1 MNSEPLNLRRKIFNF
16 LLFCWALMTE
26 LIRLLHR
33 YFKLALLYQ
42 KVNIIKALA
51 EAQTV
56 QPNSP
61 KVIVTIAHVTSVEEA
76 KDREKASTKIERLKN
91 TIDGLLSS
99 FAHCQLSIVINTVP
113 DRHITAYLPDYQI
126 RCIGVQEES
135 DCDPMFVGFR
145 AQDELVNNVDNFD
158 WFLFIE
164 DDIILH
170 DSFILEKLE
179 KFNMKCG
186 DPHAVLLP
194 NRYEFWQGTKSY
206 IDLTLLETL
215 LESDRIWNG
224 LSTVEIEGVKFAE
237 CANPHAGFYCLS
249 KSQLQHLISSG
260 RVWKDKNLGF
270 GGSRECAATYNLLE
284 CFSLYK
290 PHPSNLYFLEV
301 KHYDQK
307 YSQLYP
313 EPSAYSFSS
322 IKNLSKLS

>member
-1 MNSEPLNLRRKIFNF
+1 MNSEPLNIRRKIFHF
-16 LLFCWALMTE
+16 ILFSWALMTE
-26 LIRLLHR
+26 LLRVLTR

-42 KVNIIKALA
+42 KTHIIKALA

-76 KDREKASTKIERLKN
+76 KDRGKASIKIERLKN

-99 FAHCQLSIVINTVP
+99 FAHCQLSVVINTVP
-113 DRHITAYLPDYQI
+113 DRHITAYLPEYQI
-126 RCIGVQEES
+126 PCIRVQEES

-145 AQDELVNNVDNFD
+145 AQDELVNNVENFD

-164 DDIILH
+164 DDIVLH
-170 DSFILEKLE
+170 DSFILEKLG
-179 KFNMKCG
+179 KFNTKSG
-186 DPHAVLLP
+186 YDHAVLLP

-206 IDLTLLETL
+206 IDLTI
-215 LESDRIWNG
+215 LESDNIWNG

-260 RVWKDKNLGF
+260 RAWKDKNLGF
-270 GGSRECAATYNLLE
+270 GGPRECAATYNLLE

-290 PHPSNLYFLEV
+290 PHPSNLYFFEV

>member
-1 MNSEPLNLRRKIFNF
+1 MNSEPLNIRRKIFHFF
-16 LLFCWALMTE
+16 LFFWALMTE
-26 LIRLLHR
+26 LLRVLTR

-42 KVNIIKALA
+42 KTHIIKTLS

-56 QPNSP
+56 PPKSPN
-61 KVIVTIAHVTSVEEA
+61 VLVTIAHVTSVEEA

-113 DRHITAYLPDYQI
+113 DRHITAYLPEYQI
-126 RCIGVQEES
+126 RCIRVQEES

-145 AQDELVNNVDNFD
+145 AQDELVNNVETFD

-164 DDIILH
+164 DDIVLH

-179 KFNMKCG
+179 KFNAKCG
-186 DPHAVLLP
+186 YAHAVLLP

-206 IDLTLLETL
+206 IDLTI
-215 LESDRIWNG
+215 LESDKIWNG

-249 KSQLQHLISSG
+249 KSQLQHLSSSG
-260 RVWKDKNLGF
+260 RAWKDKNLGF
-270 GGSRECAATYNLLE
+270 GGPRECAATYNLLE

>member
-1 MNSEPLNLRRKIFNF
+1 MNIEPLNIRRKIFNF
-16 LLFCWALMTE
+16 ILFCWALITE
-26 LIRLLHR
+26 LIRVINR

-42 KVNIIKALA
+42 KVNIIKALS
-51 EAQTV
+51 EAKTV

-61 KVIVTIAHVTSVEEA
+61 NVIVTIAHITSVEEA
-76 KDREKASTKIERLKN
+76 KDRKKASTKIERLKN

-126 RCIGVQEES
+126 RCIRVQEES

-164 DDIILH
+164 DDIVLH

-179 KFNMKCG
+179 KFNTKCG
-186 DPHAVLLP
+186 YPHAVLLP
-194 NRYEFWQGTKSY
+194 NRYEYRQGIKNY
-206 IDLTLLETL
+206 IDLTLLVNL
-215 LESDRIWNG
+215 LDSDKIWNG

-249 KSQLQHLISSG
+249 KSQLQQLISSG
-260 RVWKDKNLGF
+260 RAFKDKNLGF
-270 GGSRECAATYNLLE
+270 GGPRECAATYNLLE

-301 KHYDQK
+301 KHYDTK

-313 EPSAYSFSS
+313 KPSSYSFSS
-322 IKNLSKLS
+322 IKNSSKLI